1 MSKQKKGK
9 RKPLP
14 TTPIARPVSIQANL
28 ASLERD
34 RQEFISKLEKACGPI
49 QQTGIKTRTWVVR
62 DN

>member
-9 RKPLP
+9 RKSLP

-28 ASLERD
+28 AATEVA
-34 RQEFISKLEKACGPI
+34 RQQFISTMEKAYGPI
-49 QQTGIKTRTWVVR
+49 QQTGIKTRTLLVR